1 MKKVNLKRFSFSM
14 LKIFALVAL
23 TLKAPM
29 VYAEYQPNTTNGEKY
44 YKLAGCAACHT
55 SYDKSSAVGGGVVL
69 ETGLGKFYASNISKS
84 NEYGIGKWKVEDF
97 VNAVKNGKKR
107 DGTTY
112 TPIIFPYTSYS
123 SMDESDIKD
132 IFHYIQT
139 LEPVDKAVADHEISV
154 LASLQ
159 INAWSSEPVW
169 ELASS
174 LKKDKFGEYFVKAV
188 GHCHECHS
196 QRASINKEI
205 DKQSG
210 LWKTP
215 QQRLGRS
222 FSQQSLAFDT
232 LDDYFKETSVSEY
245 LGYINQ
251 YNLSSGSKSNNPIKQ
266 SLIDSMKELSLAEH
280 VSVFEYLSDR
290 KIDSSEREQ
299 FVQLAKAPP
308 ATPIAVINT
317 SVASSDNIAPASSQ
331 CSVSKPAKISSS
343 VPAASENTD
352 IDFAHL
358 DKVDQIFARACNSCH
373 AGSGNN
379 YGFAMT
385 TAKRCIVIFR

>member
-154 LASLQ
+154 LAKL
-159 INAWSSEPVW
+159 
-169 ELASS
+169 
-174 LKKDKFGEYFVKAV
+174 
-188 GHCHECHS
+188 
-196 QRASINKEI
+196 
-205 DKQSG
+205 
-210 LWKTP
+210 
-215 QQRLGRS
+215 
-222 FSQQSLAFDT
+222 
-232 LDDYFKETSVSEY
+232 
-245 LGYINQ
+245 
-251 YNLSSGSKSNNPIKQ
+251 
-266 SLIDSMKELSLAEH
+266 
-280 VSVFEYLSDR
+280 
-290 KIDSSEREQ
+290 
-299 FVQLAKAPP
+299 
-308 ATPIAVINT
+308 
-317 SVASSDNIAPASSQ
+317 
-331 CSVSKPAKISSS
+331 
-343 VPAASENTD
+343 
-352 IDFAHL
+352 
-358 DKVDQIFARACNSCH
+358 
-373 AGSGNN
+373 
-379 YGFAMT
+379 
-385 TAKRCIVIFR
+385 